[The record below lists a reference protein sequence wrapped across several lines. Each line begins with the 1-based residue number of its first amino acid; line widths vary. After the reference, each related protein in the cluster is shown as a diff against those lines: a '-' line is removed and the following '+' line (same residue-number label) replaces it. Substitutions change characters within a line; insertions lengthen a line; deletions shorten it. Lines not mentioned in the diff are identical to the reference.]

1 MGTKISIDG
10 SKNLYDFWGNKI
22 MDAVLKDLEN
32 HKEKVIINLAS
43 NEYYKSIKK
52 IDKKVRVITPVFKE
66 RKGIEYK
73 VVTVYA
79 KKARGQMVRY
89 ITKNRI
95 TKSED
100 IKNFD
105 LDGYEF
111 NERLSEGDTW
121 VFTRD

>member
-1 MGTKISIDG
+1 
-10 SKNLYDFWGNKI
+10 

-73 VVTVYA
+73 VVTVYML
-79 KKARGQMVRY
+79 RRQ
-89 ITKNRI
+89 
-95 TKSED
+95 ED
-100 IKNFD
+100 KW
-105 LDGYEF
+105 LD
-111 NERLSEGDTW
+111 T
-121 VFTRD
+121 